1 MSITVT
7 GAPAA
12 PTLNAVTS
20 PTATT
25 PQTISGTKETNTSV
39 WLGVSQIVALNAS
52 TTWSYAMP
60 LVEGDNA
67 ISLTCKDALSNES
80 PATTGA
86 IVLDTGA
93 PAAPT
98 LNPVTSPTGTSP
110 QTISGTKEANTS
122 VWLNGSEIV
131 ALSAST
137 TWSYAM
143 PLVEGDNAISLT
155 CKDALGNESP
165 ATTGVI
171 VLDTG
176 APGAPTLN
184 AVTSPTGTSPQTI
197 SGTKEAN
204 TSVWLNGSEIVA
216 LQCEYDLVL
225 CICRWSR
232 ATTPSA

>member
-1 MSITVT
+1 MNAVTSPTGTSPQTISGTKEANTSVWLNGSQIVALNASTTWSYAMPLVEGDNAISLTCKDALGNESPATTGAIVLDT
-7 GAPAA
+7 GAPGA

-93 PAAPT
+93 PAAPS
-98 LNPVTSPTGTSP
+98 LNAVTSPTATTP
-110 QTISGTKEANTS
+110 QTISGTKETNTS
-122 VWLNGSEIV
+122 VWLGVSQIV
-131 ALSAST
+131 ALYAST
-137 TWSYAM
+137 TWPDSA
-143 PLVEGDNAISLT
+143 
-155 CKDALGNESP
+155 
-165 ATTGVI
+165 
-171 VLDTG
+171 
-176 APGAPTLN
+176 
-184 AVTSPTGTSPQTI
+184 
-197 SGTKEAN
+197 
-204 TSVWLNGSEIVA
+204 
-216 LQCEYDLVL
+216 VL
-225 CICRWSR
+225 CNAAGRGQQRHQPDLQGR
-232 ATTPSA
+232 ARQ